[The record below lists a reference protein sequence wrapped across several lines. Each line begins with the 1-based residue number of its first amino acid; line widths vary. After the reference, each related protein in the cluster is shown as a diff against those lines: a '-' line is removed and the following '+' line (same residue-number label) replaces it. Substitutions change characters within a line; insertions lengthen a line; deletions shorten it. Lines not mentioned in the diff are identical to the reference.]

1 MFEFDGRNPIMLWTP
16 VVEHDFGQER
26 FLTDNP
32 TKLYRLGRFARIPI
46 MAGITKYEF
55 MNPAICKLWRT
66 FGVLLAFSHSDFCEI
81 INFNF
86 FQPSLQKKKLVSKW
100 TTTLSN

>member
-1 MFEFDGRNPIMLWTP
+1 MFEFDGQNPVLLWKP

-32 TKLYRLGRFARIPI
+32 TKLFRLGRFARVPV

-55 MNPAICKLWRT
+55 LDPAVCK
-66 FGVLLAFSHSDFCEI
+66 
-81 INFNF
+81 
-86 FQPSLQKKKLVSKW
+86 
-100 TTTLSN
+100 